1 MTVAKELWQLLGLY
15 LLVVNLAAFLLM
27 GIDKAKAKKDAWR
40 VPEKTL
46 FLPGLLGGSLGGILG
61 MRVFRHKTKHW
72 YFRFG
77 FPAILVLQGA
87 LAGFLAWKFLL

>member
-1 MTVAKELWQLLGLY
+1 MQKELWLMLGLY
-15 LLVVNLAAFLLM
+15 LLVMNLAAFLLM
-27 GIDKAKAKKDAWR
+27 GIDKGKAKRDAWR

-46 FLPGLLGGSLGGILG
+46 FLPVVLGGSLGGILG

-77 FPAILVLQGA
+77 FPAILVLQLV
-87 LAGFLAWKFLL
+87 LAGFLLGKFVF